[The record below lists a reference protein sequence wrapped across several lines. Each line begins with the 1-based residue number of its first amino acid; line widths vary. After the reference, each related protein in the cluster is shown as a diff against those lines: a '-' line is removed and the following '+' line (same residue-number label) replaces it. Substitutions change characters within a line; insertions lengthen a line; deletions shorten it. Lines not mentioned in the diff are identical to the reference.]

1 MVGVVFKEISCEKQS
16 NLDENSVEEDR
27 YEDKNN
33 RILKRMRYVT
43 DNFFVGRKTQMEM
56 FAMSE
61 RIDIQRDLK
70 RFYVDQIPLV
80 DDETQD
86 S

>member
-1 MVGVVFKEISCEKQS
+1 
-16 NLDENSVEEDR
+16 
-27 YEDKNN
+27 
-33 RILKRMRYVT
+33 
-43 DNFFVGRKTQMEM
+43 MEM

-86 S
+86 SWTESRCIKLQ